1 MAGNLRRLPSQVLA
15 CPIQERL
22 RKESLAPRL
31 AYHLLE
37 RLVEVPPMHLLQP
50 ERLQLQAREDRAPRL
65 LRRPPLQRALSDDL
79 WLCRPQVEEEPRLE
93 RLLLPLEEALAV
105 EQQPLVEA

>member
-1 MAGNLRRLPSQVLA
+1 MPGNQRRLPSQVLA
-15 CPIQERL
+15 RPIPERL
-22 RKESLAPRL
+22 QKESLALRL
-31 AYHLLE
+31 AYHLLQ
-37 RLVEVPPMHLLQP
+37 RLVEVLPMHLRQT
-50 ERLQLQAREDRAPRL
+50 ERLLLRAREDRAPRL

-79 WLCRPQVEEEPRLE
+79 WLCRPQVEGEPRLE